1 MTKVE
6 AIEALMHEYNGI
18 ITLEI
23 IYNEIEKYYPNAKS
37 SNEWKSGIRGVLY
50 RELGKKFK
58 RIDKSIYSLID
69 YDERNLIVPQKDL
82 LITEQEVLSIVRTQQ
97 QNFRKKLLNH
107 LKLCPI
113 TLINDKRLLVAS
125 HIKPWCLS
133 NNDERVDIYNGFML
147 SPLYDKLFDSG
158 LITFTDHK
166 ELLVS
171 SSLSEDTIK
180 KLNINTGIYDKLP
193 VKGREKYLEFHN
205 EKIFI
210 K

>member
-6 AIEALMHEYNGI
+6 AIEALMQEYNGI

-37 SNEWKSGIRGVLY
+37 SNEWKSGLRGVLY

-58 RIDKSIYSLID
+58 RIDKSVYSLID

-158 LITFTDHK
+158 LITFTDNK
-166 ELLVS
+166 E
-171 SSLSEDTIK
+171 
-180 KLNINTGIYDKLP
+180 
-193 VKGREKYLEFHN
+193 
-205 EKIFI
+205 
-210 K
+210 

>member
-37 SNEWKSGIRGVLY
+37 SNEWKSGLRGVLY

-107 LKLCPI
+107 LNLCPI

-158 LITFTDHK
+158 LITFTDQK
-166 ELLVS
+166 ELLES

-180 KLNINTGIYDKLP
+180 MLNINTVIYDKLP